1 MVGKSVSWG
10 LFLAWLANDVEEWF
24 TMSSWSKRNAQRR
37 RARAATGEDEAAVN
51 GAGSANGSEAANPG
65 AGGATA
71 GSGVPV
77 WLRQEVSEAHARTAI
92 VLMGA
97 LILAASARGA
107 RTGGRSPFLQ
117 STLFGFG
124 VHGVGHLALTAL
136 HRGYTPGA
144 ATAPAIVLPYSLW
157 AWRRLGRA
165 GVRRDDTRTWV
176 GGAALLPLTLGGVHG
191 AAHLLTRWA
200 AKRRAAR
207 TSAA

>member
-1 MVGKSVSWG
+1 MGNPVSWG

-37 RARAATGEDEAAVN
+37 GESATVWEGEAAVD
-51 GAGSANGSEAANPG
+51 GAGNANESEAANPG
-65 AGGATA
+65 GTTT

-77 WLRQEVSEAHARTAI
+77 WLRQEVSQAHARTAI

-97 LILAASARGA
+97 VILAASARGA
-107 RTGGRSPFLQ
+107 RTGGRSPFFQ
-117 STLFGFG
+117 SALFGFG

-136 HRGYTPGA
+136 HRGYTPGV
-144 ATAPAIVLPYSLW
+144 ATAPTIVLPYSLW

-176 GGAALLPLTLGGVHG
+176 SGAVMLPLTLGGVHG

-200 AKRRAAR
+200 AKRRAVR